1 MISPNMPFGFL
12 HICGN
17 MPGSK
22 HYASYRDYID
32 SLKFMISL
40 QPEIICL
47 GHGWVLT
54 HEDAAVFLKR
64 SLAEIFL
71 PFFYC
76 EVMDFLIS

>member
-1 MISPNMPFGFL
+1 
-12 HICGN
+12 

-64 SLAEIFL
+64 FLAETFL
-71 PFFYC
+71 PFF
-76 EVMDFLIS
+76 IAR

>member
-1 MISPNMPFGFL
+1 
-12 HICGN
+12 

-47 GHGWVLT
+47 GHGRVLT

-64 SLAEIFL
+64 FLAETFL